1 MLYPPQIKEAVGI
14 YSSEDSSSLVHIAL
28 IPGRVEILGHVGGEV
43 VNASKLIRPKYKRS
57 NGVIGKDN
65 MDIVLAVPNQQ
76 IFHRNIK
83 LPPVSDSRIEKMIRH
98 EAQQNIP
105 FPLEEVF
112 WDYHLNKSD
121 AEYDLSLFVAK
132 KDMINNQVEA
142 FIKKGITPTSVTP
155 SSEALFAI
163 VNKGTI
169 IYPEG
174 RSHSIIIADGKSY
187 FLRTLP
193 FPVDS
198 NQRLIV
204 EIERTFNFY
213 KTQVSVPETSF
224 SPLVHKGLNPELVQM
239 LKDREKIEDI
249 REISFNNF
257 DGKSI
262 ADYIALGAAIAG
274 AYGTQA
280 NLWRSVKEP
289 CCDFS
294 IPAKKALGFLRKTLD
309 GASCKIRSLEER
321 L

>member
-1 MLYPPQIKEAVGI
+1 MKYPIKEAVGI

-28 IPGRVEILGHVGGEV
+28 MPGKVEILDHVEGKI
-43 VNASKLIRPKYKRS
+43 VNASNLVRPRYERG
-57 NGVIGKDN
+57 NRIIGKNN
-65 MDIVLAVPNQQ
+65 MDVVLAISNQPV
-76 IFHRNIK
+76 FHRNIK
-83 LPPVSDSRIEKMIRH
+83 LPSVSDSNIKKMVCY

-112 WDYHLNKSD
+112 WDYHIDKSD
-121 AEYDLSLFVAK
+121 TEFNLSLFVAK
-132 KDMINNQVEA
+132 KEGINNQVEA
-142 FIKKGITPTSVTP
+142 LVKKGITPTSVTP

-169 IYPEG
+169 IYPEE
-174 RSHSIIIADGKSY
+174 RSHSIIITNGNSY

-193 FPVDS
+193 IPTDN
-198 NQRLIV
+198 NQRLMA
-204 EIERTFNFY
+204 EIGRTFNFY
-213 KTQVSVPETSF
+213 RTQVEKSSKEDF
-224 SPLVHKGLNPELVQM
+224 SPLFHKGLNPELVQM
-239 LKDREKIEDI
+239 LKDRENIADI

-274 AYGTQA
+274 AYGTQV
-280 NLWRSVKEP
+280 NLWKQDKQQY
-289 CCDFS
+289 CDFS

-309 GASCKIRSLEER
+309 SASREIRILEER

>member
-1 MLYPPQIKEAVGI
+1 MKYPIKEAVGI

-28 IPGRVEILGHVGGEV
+28 MPGRVEILDHVEGKI
-43 VNASKLIRPKYKRS
+43 VNASNLVRPRYRRS
-57 NGVIGKDN
+57 NGIIGKNN
-65 MDIVLAVPNQQ
+65 MDVVLAISNQPV
-76 IFHRNIK
+76 FHRNIK
-83 LPPVSDSRIEKMIRH
+83 LPPVSDSKIEKMIYY

-112 WDYHLNKSD
+112 WDYHIDKSD
-121 AEYDLSLFVAK
+121 VEYNLSLFVAK
-132 KDMINNQVEA
+132 KDGINNQVEDLM
-142 FIKKGITPTSVTP
+142 KKGITPTSVTP

-174 RSHSIIIADGKSY
+174 KSHSVIITNGNSY

-193 FPVDS
+193 LPADN
-198 NQRLIV
+198 NQRLMA

-213 KTQVSVPETSF
+213 RTQWENTSREDF
-224 SPLVHKGLNPELVQM
+224 SPLFHKGLNPELIQS
-239 LKDREKIEDI
+239 LKERDGIKDI
-249 REISFNNF
+249 REISFNDF

-280 NLWRSVKEP
+280 NLWKQDKEP

-294 IPAKKALGFLRKTLD
+294 IPAKRVLGFLRKALD
-309 GASCKIRSLEER
+309 GTSCKIRDLEER